1 MRPTTWLFRSALIAS
16 ALLSSLAFAQGTAVV
31 TGIVTDA
38 ATSKP
43 VPDVVITA
51 TSSALQGEEVVVTD
65 SAGLYRLA
73 QLPAG
78 VYTLKLEKESFKPYS
93 RTDINVRTDR
103 TVRVN
108 IQLQPES
115 VVVEPMSTV
124 GALPTTTTV
133 SP

>member
-1 MRPTTWLFRSALIAS
+1 MRSNNWLFRSALIAS
-16 ALLSSLAFAQGTAVV
+16 VCVSSLAFAQGTAVV

-65 SAGLYRLA
+65 SSGLYRLA